1 MLNITNRQ
9 SGSPRVI
16 AVGMKSTCGS
26 WACAGVSDAA
36 LGCEATVVGVKVG
49 ADAAGVVEWV
59 VA

>member
-1 MLNITNRQ
+1 M
-9 SGSPRVI
+9 I